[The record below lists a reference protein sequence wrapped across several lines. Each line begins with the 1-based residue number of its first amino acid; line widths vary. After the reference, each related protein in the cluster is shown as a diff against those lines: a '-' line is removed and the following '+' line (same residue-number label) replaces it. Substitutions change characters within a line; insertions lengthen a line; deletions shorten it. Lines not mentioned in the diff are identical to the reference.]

1 MTEMAL
7 APGGHAFQ
15 ALTPGTVQT
24 VTISGTSAATSSTF
38 SSEVVRVVSTTNC
51 HYHMAASPTATT
63 SLSYLPLGEIEY
75 LRCIPGVS
83 KLAFIQNSAG
93 GTAYVT
99 EMT

>member
-7 APGGHAFQ
+7 SVGGHAVQ

-24 VTISGTSAATSSTF
+24 VTITGTSAATSSAF
-38 SSEVVRVVSTTNC
+38 SAEIVRVVSTTNC

-63 SLSYLPLGEIEY
+63 SLSYLPAGAVEY
-75 LRCIPGVS
+75 LRCVSGVS
-83 KLAFIQNSAG
+83 KLAFIQNAGG

-99 EMT
+99 EMS